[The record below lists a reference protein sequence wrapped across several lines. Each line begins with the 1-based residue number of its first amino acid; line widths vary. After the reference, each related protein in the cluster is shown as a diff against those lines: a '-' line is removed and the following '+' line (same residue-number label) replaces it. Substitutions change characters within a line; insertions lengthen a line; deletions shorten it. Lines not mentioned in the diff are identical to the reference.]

1 MNSSVSAQA
10 QSPRIVV
17 ESLEREFVL
26 IDSRTR
32 DLLQQIPGEML
43 YRTLVLPGLTTS
55 VGELILR
62 SAGAVEQTC
71 GGLNANLWDDPFEWT
86 LPETLA
92 TPALVSEYLDEVN
105 KTRKQLFSRL
115 RDDEDLKKY
124 IALPGDVTQPLIHLL
139 LETLLRA
146 AGNLERAAVILA
158 VKNDRDSE

>member
-17 ESLEREFVL
+17 ESLEREFAL

-32 DLLQQIPGEML
+32 DLLRQIPGEML
-43 YRTLVLPGLTTS
+43 YRPVAVPGLTTS

-86 LPETLA
+86 LPETLS
-92 TPALVSEYLDEVN
+92 TPALVTEYLDEVS
-105 KTRKQLFSRL
+105 KTRNELFARL
-115 RDDEDLKKY
+115 KGDEDLKKF
-124 IALPGDVTQPLIHLL
+124 IALPGDATQPLIHLL
-139 LETLLRA
+139 LETVLRA

-158 VKNDRDSE
+158 VKNEGAE

>member
-17 ESLEREFVL
+17 ESLEREFAL

-32 DLLQQIPGEML
+32 DLLQQVPGEML
-43 YRTLVLPGLTTS
+43 YRPVAVPGLTTS

-86 LPETLA
+86 LPETLS
-92 TPALVSEYLDEVN
+92 TPALVTEYLDEVS
-105 KTRKQLFSRL
+105 KTRNELFARL
-115 RDDEDLKKY
+115 KGDEDLKKF
-124 IALPGDVTQPLIHLL
+124 IALPGDATQPLIHLL
-139 LETLLRA
+139 LETVLRA

-158 VKNDRDSE
+158 VKNEGAE